1 MHIFFITNIKIK
13 IQFQKTREK
22 LKPYSGCTR
31 EICSIEYK
39 VLIHS
44 SKESLNNDLHS
55 SNPIVTVKY
64 KKKTKALI
72 TKIKLHSISTE
83 ENYCAPEDTL
93 IRCACQLKKV
103 KQSNISIYLVSY
115 RNHIVTFKINRQM
128 K

>member
-1 MHIFFITNIKIK
+1 MHNDNVNIRNTIE
-13 IQFQKTREK
+13 IINSQFQKTREK

-31 EICSIEYK
+31 EICNVEYK

-83 ENYCAPEDTL
+83 ENYCAPDDIL

-103 KQSNISIYLVSY
+103 KKSSVYL
-115 RNHIVTFKINRQM
+115 
-128 K
+128 